1 MPPGSAAA
9 RLRRIRRLAGQAQPH
24 SGAIYHATIATT
36 REGWGTVAANAGGI
50 DVSDFGGD
58 FDGAAI
64 SASDACRAWQYL
76 SQEPLDK
83 LRIGGTW

>member
-1 MPPGSAAA
+1 
-9 RLRRIRRLAGQAQPH
+9 LYRIRRLAGQAQPH
-24 SGAIYHATIATT
+24 SGPIYHATIATT
-36 REGWGTVAANAGGI
+36 REGWGAVPANARGI
-50 DVSDFGGD
+50 DVPDFGGN
-58 FDGAAI
+58 FDWATI

>member
-1 MPPGSAAA
+1 VP
-9 RLRRIRRLAGQAQPH
+9 
-24 SGAIYHATIATT
+24 
-36 REGWGTVAANAGGI
+36 ANARGI
-50 DVSDFGGD
+50 DVPDFGGN
-58 FDGAAI
+58 FDWATI